1 MKSVEIRNHSD
12 VIVGNGVVL
21 FVVLSP
27 ETTEFTCLALFTSV
41 RQPLPLQGGNF
52 FLLCQQ
58 PWGGTLELFLNALKR

>member
-27 ETTEFTCLALFTSV
+27 HVRPYLLEVDTHYLFRAATFSSSV
-41 RQPLPLQGGNF
+41 NNPGGN
-52 FLLCQQ
+52 LR
-58 PWGGTLELFLNALKR
+58 TLS